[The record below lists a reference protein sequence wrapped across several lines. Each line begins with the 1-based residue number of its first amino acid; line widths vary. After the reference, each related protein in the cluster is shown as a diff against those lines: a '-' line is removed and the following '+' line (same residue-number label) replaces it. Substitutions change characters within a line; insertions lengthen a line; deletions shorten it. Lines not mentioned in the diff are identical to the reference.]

1 MASNSKGCF
10 ETEVE
15 YVCMKENKQTPP
27 RLFLRFFRW
36 YCDPYLMQYIE
47 GDLLELYQECI
58 REKGKRK
65 ANIQFVIDVLLLF
78 RPGIIGRRRGDY
90 HLKPNYMF
98 SSYFKIGWRKLLRNK
113 GYSLI
118 NIGGLAIGMTVAMF
132 IGLWIYDE
140 LSFNKY
146 HKNYNHIAQV
156 WGGET
161 DPESSE
167 IDGFYAMQ
175 YPVGSVLKNNYPQY
189 FKHVLMS
196 WGIGDYTIASDNE
209 KFNQKGQFIEGGV
222 LDMLSLKMLKG
233 SYRSLEKTYSIV
245 LSQSAAE
252 SIFGKED
259 PINKRLQVDSRMEVE
274 VTGVYEDIPRNNR
287 FSEVQF
293 FAPWSLFVASNDW
306 TRKRVDDWDNRPFN
320 IYVQLQPNANFEKV
334 NAVIKDLYYKN
345 VPADFFKMIERN
357 KPFVQL
363 VPMST
368 WHLYSE
374 FKNGKPAEGRITYVW
389 LFGIVGIFVLL
400 LACINFINL
409 STARSQERAR
419 EVGVRKAIGS
429 GKTELI
435 AQFLTESFLVVMLGF
450 VFSVVLVIVLQK
462 PFNDLSDKS
471 ISLPFG
477 NPFFWILTIAF
488 IFLTGFLSGLYPAFY
503 LSSFQPVKVLKGVLR
518 TGHLALLPRKIL
530 VVTQFTVSVV
540 LILGTLIIYKQI
552 QHSRNRPI
560 GYNRESLIMMELS
573 DPNFNGR
580 HDVLRSELL
589 NTGVV
594 AFMATSSSPLTA
606 IWNTTNG
613 YEWKGKSPT
622 LDAEFAIC
630 NVTPEFGRTIGWQIV
645 EGRDF
650 SKELTTDTTE
660 SIIINEAAAKYM
672 GLKNA
677 VGQVLTDVDE
687 FGKPKWNKTII
698 GVVKDMVM
706 ESPYEP
712 VRQTLYY
719 YNKNASSILHL
730 RFNPTV
736 SASIALPKVQ
746 GAIEKVAPTALF
758 DYQFVDEEY
767 SHKFSQEVRISKLS
781 GVFSV
786 LAIFISCLGIF
797 GLASFVASQRT
808 KEIGIR
814 KVLGASVMNLWKML
828 SKDFVILVLISC
840 FIAIPIGYYLMNIW
854 LDKFEYRTEISWW
867 IFLVTCIATV
877 VITILTVSF
886 QAIKAAMMNPV
897 KSLKSE

>member
-1 MASNSKGCF
+1 M
-10 ETEVE
+10 
-15 YVCMKENKQTPP
+15 
-27 RLFLRFFRW
+27 FR
-36 YCDPYLMQYIE
+36 
-47 GDLLELYQECI
+47 
-58 REKGKRK
+58 
-65 ANIQFVIDVLLLF
+65 
-78 RPGIIGRRRGDY
+78 
-90 HLKPNYMF
+90 
-98 SSYFKIGWRKLLRNK
+98 SYFKIGWRKLLRNK

-156 WGGET
+156 WGGES
-161 DPESSE
+161 DPETSE
-167 IDGFYAMQ
+167 IGGFYAMQ
-175 YPVGSVLKNNYPQY
+175 YPVGTVLKNNYPQY
-189 FKHVLMS
+189 FEQVLMA
-196 WGIGDYTIASDNE
+196 WGIGDYTILSDNE
-209 KFNQKGQFIEGGV
+209 KISQKGQFIEGGV
-222 LDMLSLKMLKG
+222 LEMLSLKMLKG
-233 SYRSLEKTYSIV
+233 SYRSLDNIHSIV
-245 LSQSAAE
+245 LSASLAE
-252 SIFGKED
+252 SIFGNEN
-259 PINKRLQVDSRMEVE
+259 PINKRLQIDSRMEVE
-274 VTGVYEDIPRNNR
+274 VTGVYEDIPKNNR

-293 FAPWSLFVASNDW
+293 FAPWSLFLASNDW
-306 TRKRVDDWDNRPFN
+306 TKQSVNDWDNRPFN
-320 IYVQLQPNANFEKV
+320 IYAQLQPNTNFENV

-345 VPADFFKMIERN
+345 VPADFFKTIERN

-429 GKTELI
+429 GKSELI
-435 AQFLTESFLVVMLGF
+435 AQFLTESFLVVMIGF
-450 VFSVVLVIVLQK
+450 VCSVILLIVFQRS
-462 PFNDLSDKS
+462 FNGLADKN

-477 NPFFWILTIAF
+477 NPFFWVLAIIFIL
-488 IFLTGFLSGLYPAFY
+488 LTGFLSGLYPAFY
-503 LSSFQPVKVLKGVLR
+503 LSSFQPVKVLKSALL
-518 TGHLALLPRKIL
+518 TGRLALLPRKIL
-530 VVTQFTVSVV
+530 VVTQFTVSIV
-540 LILGTLIIYKQI
+540 LIIGTIIIYKQI
-552 QHSRNRPI
+552 QHSRNRAI

-573 DPNFNGR
+573 DPNFKGR

-589 NTGVV
+589 NTGMVSS
-594 AFMATSSSPLTA
+594 MATSSSPLTA
-606 IWNTTNG
+606 VWNTTGG
-613 YEWKGKSPT
+613 YEWKGKNPG
-622 LDAEFAIC
+622 LDAAFAIC
-630 NVTPEFGRTIGWQIV
+630 NVTPEFGQTIGWQIV
-645 EGRDF
+645 QGRDF
-650 SKELTTDTTE
+650 SKDLATDSTE

-698 GVVKDMVM
+698 GVAKDLVM

-719 YNKNASSILHL
+719 YNEDASNILHV
-730 RFNPTV
+730 RINPAI
-736 SASIALPKVQ
+736 SASIALPKIQ
-746 GAIEKVAPTALF
+746 GAIERVAPTALF
-758 DYQFVDEEY
+758 DYKFVDEEY
-767 SHKFSQEVRISKLS
+767 SRKFSQEVRIGKLS

-814 KVLGASVMNLWKML
+814 KVLGASVTNLWKML

-840 FIAIPIGYYLMNIW
+840 LIAIPIGYYLMNNW
-854 LDKFEYRTEISWW
+854 LEKFEYRTEISWW
-867 IFLVTCIATV
+867 IFLATCIAAV